1 MLRKFSL
8 IAAAFMMVVA
18 EPVSAQ
24 YVMNVRDAD
33 IRAFVQ
39 EAARV
44 TGRTFIVDS
53 KVQGTVSVVTERPL
67 SRSEYFE
74 IFLSTLRANGFVA
87 VPTSGGAYR
96 VQQAE
101 GAATQP
107 SRIGSKAR
115 SASEFVTEVFR
126 LKSIDATQAVESLRP
141 LVSRE
146 GSITA
151 NRSAN
156 SIIVADY
163 ADNIRRMRQLI
174 GQIDRDNSATRV
186 VNLQNA
192 DATEIAQSLQAL
204 ATQGVAGEGAVAP
217 VSVVPFASSN
227 SIALRGDP
235 SSVAEFMRIARDLD
249 QRSRSNSEVKI
260 YRLDYA
266 DAETLLPVLQQLVGQ
281 QQSAT
286 VTAPSANI
294 PALARNVTSGSSS
307 DASST
312 PAAVST
318 VTTSSGGSAGSGV
331 AGRRPAIVTRY
342 EGTNAIIVAADPDTQ
357 RTLGEVIRQLDTRQ
371 DQIQVEAIIVE
382 ISDSLAK
389 ELGVQFLFG
398 DNNIG
403 YGVTN
408 FSNIQPNILDIAGG
422 VLANQLDTTTT
433 VINGTSVTT
442 STNSTTGDLLRQNA
456 AQAVLGARG
465 GFLGLGIPL
474 GAGGILGALIN
485 AVRADTESNVLSTP
499 SLTVNDGLEGS
510 ILFGQ
515 EIPVSTGEALSNNFD
530 NTFRTIQ
537 RQNVGI
543 ELIVTPQINAG
554 DEVRLDLKQEVSS
567 IAGPVSDN
575 FNELIINKREIKTTL
590 TVGNGEIAVLGGLLD
605 DNERRTIQKIPLLGD
620 IPIIGELFKSRAR
633 TRVKTNLLVF
643 IRPTILRSRAD
654 QAKIAAQRYGYIR
667 NQQLLRR
674 PDQEPTI
681 DELVRDYIG
690 AVPPGGPYT
699 YTTGD
704 TLIGATGEV
713 LPPPPPGTV
722 IVPVA
727 VPASD
732 VSTGELPPVDPQ
744 YDGTPP

>member
-74 IFLSTLRANGFVA
+74 IFLSTLRANGLVA

-96 VQQAE
+96 IQQSE

-107 SRIGSKAR
+107 SRVGSRAR

-126 LKSIDATQAVESLRP
+126 LRSIDAAQAVETLRP

-156 SIIVADY
+156 SLIVADY
-163 ADNIRRMRQLI
+163 ADNVRRMRELI
-174 GQIDRDNSATRV
+174 GRIDRDNSATRV

-192 DATEIAQSLQAL
+192 DANEIAQSLQAL
-204 ATQGVAGEGAVAP
+204 ATQGVSGEGAVAP
-217 VSVVPFASSN
+217 VSVVPFPTSN

-235 SSVAEFMRIARDLD
+235 TAVAEFVRIARDLD

-286 VTAPSANI
+286 VTAPSADI
-294 PALARNVTSGSSS
+294 PALARNVTEGSPT
-307 DASST
+307 ASSGRA
-312 PAAVST
+312 AAVST
-318 VTTSSGGSAGSGV
+318 VTTSSGASGNGV

-357 RTLGEVIRQLDTRQ
+357 RTLGEVIRQLDVRQ

-398 DNNIG
+398 DNNVG

-408 FSNIQPNILDIAGG
+408 FSNINPNILDIAGG
-422 VLANQLDTTTT
+422 VLANQLDQQTT
-433 VINGTSVTT
+433 VINGDVVTT
-442 STNSTTGDLLRQNA
+442 SNGSATGNLLRQNA

-474 GAGGILGALIN
+474 GGGGILGALIN

-530 NTFRTIQ
+530 NAFRTIQ

-543 ELIVTPQINAG
+543 ELIVTPQVNAG

-605 DNERRTIQKIPLLGD
+605 DNERRTIEKIPFLGD
-620 IPIIGELFKSRAR
+620 IPIIGELFKSRGR

-654 QAKIAAQRYGYIR
+654 QAKIAAQRYGYLR
-667 NQQLLRR
+667 AQQLLRR
-674 PDQEPTI
+674 PDEEPSL
-681 DELVRDYIG
+681 DQLVRDYLNT
-690 AVPPGGPYT
+690 VPPGGPYL
-699 YTTGD
+699 YQQGD
-704 TLIGATGEV
+704 QLYGAAGP
-713 LPPPPPGTV
+713 LPPPPVGTV
-722 IVPVA
+722 VVPVE
-727 VPASD
+727 VPASTAPG
-732 VSTGELPPVDPQ
+732 SELPAVETYTAEPGQ
-744 YDGTPP
+744 